1 MKYWGFTETYTYS
14 MVSEGLFEGPLE
26 DAVEI
31 NNPLSEEFVYMR
43 KTLVPSLLKVV
54 SENKTRETIKIF
66 EIANVYNKRAE

>member
-1 MKYWGFTETYTYS
+1 MKYWGFTEVYTYS

-26 DAVEI
+26 EAVEI

-54 SENKTRETIKIF
+54 SENKNPKQLKFLKLPTFIINAK
-66 EIANVYNKRAE
+66 